1 MSDEIVVSYERH
13 GTAYEGTIEG
23 QAFSGKTFA
32 QMMTLVHMRLVKLPK
47 ARLIMQRTERPGLMP
62 VEVAPEDVELLRVD
76 PVTYIRKHTVEP
88 ITVDMRGSRKGQHA
102 LARGERVEIPKSS
115 GIRAGHDTIAEAFGE
130 VVYARMRNNNVESPN
145 DGRWVTLQTLESWL
159 KAAPTEVV
167 TPELGWVGI
176 RVADL
181 LRTQNSR
188 FYLPR
193 EWNPHRSW
201 ITKEQLIELLEQFE
215 EEKVALCQSA
225 EVVQTS

>member
-1 MSDEIVVSYERH
+1 MSDEIVVSYCRH
-13 GTAYEGTIEG
+13 GTAYEGTING

-32 QMMTLVHMRLVKLPK
+32 QMMTLVHLRLVKLPE
-47 ARLIMQRTERPGLMP
+47 ARLLMQRTERPGLMP
-62 VEVAPEDVELLRVD
+62 VEVEPDKVELLRTD
-76 PVTYIRKHTVEP
+76 PVAYIKMHTVEP
-88 ITVDMRGSRKGQHA
+88 MTVDLRGPRQGQHA
-102 LARGERVEIPKSS
+102 LARGEHADIPKSS
-115 GIRAGHDTIAEAFGE
+115 GIRAGHDTIAEAFGA

-145 DGRWVTLQTLESWL
+145 DGRWVTLQVLEGWL
-159 KAAPTEVV
+159 NASPTEVI

-181 LRTQNSR
+181 LKTQNSR